1 MTLNLKKKIIFL
13 HNIMPRFR
21 YYDSTTSQK
30 SYRPPSQSYR
40 PPSQSYRPPSQS
52 YRPPSQIT
60 RSNNNYNS
68 STSGFKNYRPP
79 PYINPKNRGGKFK
92 KNKSRKARHS
102 IKHRKNGL
110 GKSRRNK

>member
-1 MTLNLKKKIIFL
+1 
-13 HNIMPRFR
+13 MPRPR
-21 YYDSTTSQK
+21 YYDSTTSQQ
-30 SYRPPSQSYR
+30 SYRAPSQSYR
-40 PPSQSYRPPSQS
+40 PPSQN
-52 YRPPSQIT
+52 T
-60 RSNNNYNS
+60 RSNNNNYNG

-102 IKHRKNGL
+102 IKSRKNGL